1 MPPSRAV
8 AACFSGW
15 QGRAVPD
22 GGESIRRYLVRPL
35 KADVLLALGYSD
47 RDGCDSAATCRIHE
61 RLAAL
66 APFARVSLLRQ
77 LSLEELLPLMEGLA
91 HWPSVLRTY
100 NHARRRLSCVRNPEW
115 RSLSCG
121 SDNPQCTGSP
131 GCREGACRG
140 GPYNCTGILY
150 GNSIFAPVIGSPS
163 IQSLPMLRGVQQC
176 LELIEA
182 QEEARRRL
190 SNPHP

>member
-1 MPPSRAV
+1 MLLLRRSRLLWLFAWPLYQCLWRGPSAT
-8 AACFSGW
+8 
-15 QGRAVPD
+15 
-22 GGESIRRYLVRPL
+22 SITCHSSF
-35 KADVLLALGYSD
+35 AQALSYSD
-47 RDGCDSAATCRIHE
+47 RDGCDSATTCRVHE

-66 APFARVSLLRQ
+66 APFARVSLQRQ
-77 LSLEELLPLMEGLA
+77 MSLEELLPLMEGLA

-163 IQSLPMLRGVQQC
+163 IQSLPMLR
-176 LELIEA
+176 
-182 QEEARRRL
+182 
-190 SNPHP
+190 